1 VLSLMIQNKPVIV
14 RSSATLS
21 TLIFICTSWPI
32 MASDLAAQ
40 YSSRN
45 LWPQVLRH
53 GSPTGPG
60 LALTEL
66 SVYADFGVTPTSIS
80 IGTPDS
86 EVLAASA
93 ESATAGHPFLAS
105 SSWIPDTHVYD
116 QNGKELNFYSD
127 IIKGNTAA
135 VNFIFTTCT
144 TTCPQTT
151 AIFRRVQQL
160 LTERGV
166 RVKLVSISVD
176 PTTDTPERLHVFA
189 EEFKAGPGWTF
200 VTGDKT
206 AIDSLLRALDV
217 SVGDKNNHTPRILI
231 INDAVGYR
239 TGISGLSTPAA
250 IVQVITEAARH
261 K

>member
-1 VLSLMIQNKPVIV
+1 ML
-14 RSSATLS
+14 
-21 TLIFICTSWPI
+21 
-32 MASDLAAQ
+32 
-40 YSSRN
+40 Y
-45 LWPQVLRH
+45 
-53 GSPTGPG
+53 GSPIGPG

-66 SVYADFGVTPTSIS
+66 SVCADIGVAPNSIS

-93 ESATAGHPFLAS
+93 ESATAGYPFLAS

-116 QNGKELNFYSD
+116 QNSKELNFYRD

-144 TTCPQTT
+144 TICPQTT

-176 PTTDTPERLHVFA
+176 PTTDTPERLRVFA

-217 SVGDKNNHTPRILI
+217 SIGDKNNHTPRILI
-231 INDAVGYR
+231 VNDAVGYR

>member
-1 VLSLMIQNKPVIV
+1 MMHNKLVIGG
-14 RSSATLS
+14 SSAVLP
-21 TLIFICTSWPI
+21 TLIFICTSWPV
-32 MASDLAAQ
+32 MASDLVRHDTSQ
-40 YSSRN
+40 N
-45 LWPQVLRH
+45 LWPQALRY
-53 GSPTGPG
+53 GSPIGPR
-60 LALTEL
+60 LTLTEL
-66 SVYADFGVTPTSIS
+66 DVCSDFGVTPKSIAV
-80 IGTPDS
+80 GTPES
-86 EVLAASA
+86 RVLATNAGGPIAGDPSPAS
-93 ESATAGHPFLAS
+93 P
-105 SSWIPDTHVYD
+105 SWIPDTHVYD

-127 IIKGNTAA
+127 IIKGNIAA

-144 TTCPQTT
+144 TICPQTT
-151 AIFRRVQQL
+151 AILRRVQQL

-176 PTTDTPERLHVFA
+176 PTIDTPERLHVFA
-189 EEFKAGPGWTF
+189 EEFKVGPGWTF

-206 AIDSLLRALDV
+206 AIDSLLRALGAP
-217 SVGDKNNHTPRILI
+217 VGDKYNHTPRILI

>member
-1 VLSLMIQNKPVIV
+1 MTQNKPVIV
-14 RSSATLS
+14 RSSAMLS

-45 LWPQVLRH
+45 LWPQVLRY
-53 GSPTGPG
+53 GSPIGPG
-60 LALTEL
+60 LASTEL
-66 SVYADFGVTPTSIS
+66 SVCADFGAPNSIS
-80 IGTPDS
+80 VGTPDS

-93 ESATAGHPFLAS
+93 ESATTGYPFPAS

-144 TTCPQTT
+144 TICPQTT

-206 AIDSLLRALDV
+206 ASDSLLRALDV
-217 SVGDKNNHTPRILI
+217 LVGDKNYHSPRILI
-231 INDAVGYR
+231 INDAAGYR

>member
-1 VLSLMIQNKPVIV
+1 
-14 RSSATLS
+14 
-21 TLIFICTSWPI
+21 
-32 MASDLAAQ
+32 MASDLATQ

-45 LWPQVLRH
+45 LWLQVLRY
-53 GSPTGPG
+53 GSPIGPG
-60 LALTEL
+60 LALTEP
-66 SVYADFGVTPTSIS
+66 SICSDFEVTPNSIS
-80 IGTPDS
+80 VGTPNS

-93 ESATAGHPFLAS
+93 ESATAGYPFPAS
-105 SSWIPDTHVYD
+105 SSWIPDTQVYD
-116 QNGKELNFYSD
+116 QNGKKLNFYSD

-144 TTCPQTT
+144 TICPQTT

-160 LTERGV
+160 LTEGGV

-176 PTTDTPERLHVFA
+176 PATDTPERLHVFA

-231 INDAVGYR
+231 INDAVDYR